1 MHEENLLNSEIPEKF
16 KNKETGAVNVEMMA
30 QSYKALE
37 NKLSLVPSAPNSP
50 DEYCIE
56 CKNGVIEPDI
66 DVNRMLHEKGFT
78 QEQAQ
83 AVYDLA
89 EDRLIP
95 LIQQMAADYQA
106 DREVERLVSYF
117 GGAEKWKEVAR
128 QLYAFGQK
136 NLNADVLDSMASS
149 YEGVL
154 ALHKMMKGEEP
165 QMHKHVSSDDNIPNE
180 EKVLSSMMR
189 DPKYWREKDPAYIEK
204 VTQGFKNLYAKN

>member
-1 MHEENLLNSEIPEKF
+1 MHDENLLNSEIPEKF
-16 KNKETGAVNVEMMA
+16 KNPETGEINIEMMA

-37 NKLSLVPSAPNSP
+37 NKLSVLPVAPNSP

-56 CKNGVIEPDI
+56 CKYGVIEPDTE
-66 DVNRMLHEKGFT
+66 VNRKLHEKGFT

-89 EDRLIP
+89 EDKLIP

-106 DREVERLVSYF
+106 DREVERLISYF
-117 GGAEKWKEVAR
+117 GGVEKWKEVAR
-128 QLYAFGQK
+128 QLYSFGQK
-136 NLNADVLDSMASS
+136 NLSADVLDSMASS

-165 QMHKHVSSDDNIPNE
+165 QIHKHISQDMDVSHE
-180 EKVLSSMMR
+180 EKTLSSMMR
-189 DPKYWREKDPAYIEK
+189 DPKYWRERDPMHIEK
-204 VTQGFKNLYAKN
+204 VTQGFKNLYAKR